1 MTDLWS
7 FLQQTLAAS
16 LAALVLLAV
25 KWILGDK
32 LSPRWQLALWLP
44 LAARLL
50 LPVGAPR
57 AGGPVN
63 LTYPLTFLR
72 SAVELCLDS
81 AYTDPYAPI
90 ACRSPAPW
98 LTGAPASI
106 TDWLFVLYVAGV
118 LACLGWFLLS
128 YARLRMA
135 VGKGTPA
142 AGARAEQIARVAETY
157 GLKPCRAVEVEGVRS
172 AFLCGV
178 FRPVLVL
185 PAGRDVDDKVFLHE
199 LLHRR
204 YYDTALGAA
213 LCLLRCLHW
222 CNPLLWYCFDR
233 VQNDCEAL
241 CDQRVLE
248 RLEGED
254 RRDYG
259 HILLSMANEKYARA
273 PGTSSMANGGKNIRR
288 RIRCIARFKRYPAGM
303 ALGAVCCTLVLTV
316 GCVAGRA
323 EAGALSAGPA
333 WGSSHAQVL
342 TLVLDGRPTTAAG
355 ALDTYVK
362 GLVERNPLWLAAVAP
377 AEELPGALA
386 VVSSG
391 VSPHWPLPEE
401 ELDWRIYN
409 LWDAGEG
416 YQGTLCLQKYM
427 TAREDGEEPP
437 VYTQEVLV
445 VSQYGG
451 YAVRPLSAFETAT
464 GAYRLEYPN
473 AELPALHYTGG
484 DGALTVRLDVQQV
497 LGAKTTEDSAQSDV
511 LFGYL
516 GSSGPALRTEPLP
529 HGPFVSRWH
538 SEGGVLTAADG
549 RDLHRTLSFVPVAD
563 TDLTTVELKQ
573 ALERGDNDQASLPAQ
588 VGDGSGGFTD
598 EYRGVDW
605 DECLAPAAFAA
616 SCIVDDVEHVFLL
629 TLEGEW

>member
-1 MTDLWS
+1 MTDLWC
-7 FLQQTLAAS
+7 FLQQTLAAT

-25 KWILGDK
+25 KRILGDK

-44 LAARLL
+44 LAVRLL

-57 AGGPVN
+57 AGGPVD

-72 SAVELCLDS
+72 SAVELHLNS

-90 ACRSPAPW
+90 ACLSPVPW
-98 LTGAPASI
+98 LTGAPVSV
-106 TDWLFVLYVAGV
+106 TDWLFVIYAVGV
-118 LACLGWFLLS
+118 LVCLGWFLLS
-128 YARLRMA
+128 YVRLRMA

-142 AGARAEQIARVAETY
+142 GARAEQLSRVAETY
-157 GLKPCRAVEVEGVRS
+157 GLKPCRALEVEGVQS

-185 PAGRDVDDKVFLHE
+185 PAGREVDDKVFLHE

-204 YYDTALGAA
+204 YRDTALGAV

-222 CNPLLWYCFDR
+222 CNPILWYCFDR

-288 RIRCIARFKRYPAGM
+288 RIQCIARFKRYPAGM

-323 EAGALSAGPA
+323 EAGTLSASPA
-333 WGSSHAQVL
+333 WGSSPAKVL
-342 TLVLDGRPTTAAG
+342 TLVLDGRPTTVAG

-362 GLVERNPLWLAAVAP
+362 GLVERNPLWLAAAAP
-377 AEELPGALA
+377 AEELPGALE
-386 VVSSG
+386 VISSG
-391 VSPHWPLPEE
+391 VSPDWPLPEE
-401 ELDWRIYN
+401 PLDWKIYN
-409 LWDAGEG
+409 LWGTGAG
-416 YQGTLCLQKYM
+416 YQGTLCLQNYE
-427 TAREDGEEPP
+427 TAGGGEGDPP

-445 VSQYGG
+445 VPQYQG
-451 YAVRPLSAFETAT
+451 YAVEPLGEFETVD
-464 GAYRLEYPN
+464 GVNLIQYPN
-473 AELPALHYTGG
+473 TRLSALHYTGG
-484 DGALTVRLDVQQV
+484 DGEVSVRLDVQRV
-497 LGAKTTEDSAQSDV
+497 LGAKTTEDQSSSNGV
-511 LFGYL
+511 FGSFF
-516 GSSGPALRTEPLP
+516 SSGPSLRVEPLP

-538 SEGGVLTAADG
+538 SEGGVITAADG
-549 RDLHRTLSFVPVAD
+549 RDLHRTLYFVPVED
-563 TDLTTVELKQ
+563 TDLTTEELKEI
-573 ALERGDNDQASLPAQ
+573 LERQHNDHVNLPAQ
-588 VGDGSGGFTD
+588 VGDGSGGVTD
-598 EYRGVDW
+598 EYLGLDW
-605 DECLAPAAFAA
+605 DECLAPTAFAA
-616 SCIVDDVEHVFLL
+616 SCTVDDVEHFFLL